1 MKQTMNRLWLSII
14 ISLILLTSVAVPVAD
29 AEEPYVGYNYSYWG
43 NTVPSPIAYTAD
55 RAISGDQLGIGRFNR
70 PQDVFVAND
79 LVYVLDSGNGR
90 IVVLDDELSYVR
102 QLEGFDRDGKQETF
116 NNPQG
121 LFVSAAGNLLI
132 ADTDNQRLIELD
144 GSGEFVREI
153 NAPESDVLSDGFQ
166 FYPRKVALD
175 KAKRIYVAGRGVF
188 DGIIQLD
195 ADGQFQT
202 FMGANRVRYN
212 VIDYFWKTISTRAQR
227 AQMEQFVP
235 VEYNNF
241 DIDDA
246 GFIYATSTVSGSDL
260 PVKRLNPSGTDVLR
274 QQGYF
279 KPVGDIYPPQVG
291 SIVGNST
298 FVDVSVGDSGIYSV
312 LDSKRGRVFTY
323 DEDGNLIYV
332 FGLMGNQV
340 GTFKSAAAIA
350 RLGDRVLVLDNTTNR
365 LTVFHPT
372 PFGSLINEAAH
383 YHYIGDE
390 ERSAQL
396 WEQVAQLDANYEI
409 AYIGIG
415 KALLRQGHNAEAAE
429 YFKLGFS
436 RDYYSKAYQRH
447 REEILE
453 RHFGSIMLGLLV
465 AAAAAI
471 ALAVIRKR
479 KLRNRPPNYVKER
492 GPIAFVFYIMF
503 HPFDGY
509 WELKY
514 ENKARMSIALTLV
527 LLLVI
532 VNALQDQF
540 AGFVV
545 NYNNPL
551 YLNSLNQL
559 LYVLLPFLLWCV
571 ANWSLTTLMGGE
583 GKFKEIVIGTAYSL
597 TPMILIYIPTTIWS
611 NFMTVDESAFY
622 YLLNAIAVSWFLY
635 LFFVSTM
642 TVHQYSVTKTVVTI
656 VLTILAMAF
665 IIFLAML
672 FFSLVQQVAAFLS
685 TVYSEIAY
693 RL

>member
-1 MKQTMNRLWLSII
+1 MNRLWLSMI
-14 ISLILLTSVAVPVAD
+14 ISLILLTAVAVPTVD
-29 AEEPYVGYNYSYWG
+29 AQEPYVGYNYSYWG
-43 NTVPSPIAYTAD
+43 NTVPSPIAYSAD
-55 RAISGDQLGIGRFNR
+55 RAISGDQLGIGGFNR
-70 PQDVFVAND
+70 PQDVFVANNH
-79 LVYVLDSGNGR
+79 VYILDSGNGR
-90 IVVLDDELSYVR
+90 IVMLNDKLEFVR
-102 QLEGFDRDGKQETF
+102 QIEGFVRGGKQETF

-121 LFVSAAGNLLI
+121 LFVTGAGNLFV

-144 GSGEFVREI
+144 ESGDFVREI
-153 NAPESDVLSDGFQ
+153 TAPSSDVLSDGFQ
-166 FYPRKVALD
+166 FYPSKVALD

-195 ADGQFQT
+195 ADGEFQT
-202 FMGANRVRYN
+202 FMGTNRVRYN

-246 GFIYATSTVSGSDL
+246 GFIYATSAVRGSDM

-279 KPVGDIYPPQVG
+279 KPIGDIKPPQLG
-291 SIVGNST
+291 SIVGFSN
-298 FVDVSVGDSGIYSV
+298 FVDVAVGDNGIYSV
-312 LDSKRGRVFTY
+312 LDNKRGRIFTY
-323 DEDGNLIYV
+323 DEDSNLIYV
-332 FGLMGNQV
+332 FGLIGNQE
-340 GTFKSAAAIA
+340 GTFRSAAAIA
-350 RLGDRVLVLDNTTNR
+350 RLDERIVVLDNTTNQ
-365 LTVFHPT
+365 LTVFSPT
-372 PFGSLINEAAH
+372 AFGSLINEAAR
-383 YHYIGDE
+383 YHYMGDE
-390 ERSAQL
+390 ERSAEL

-415 KALLRQGHNAEAAE
+415 KALLRQGRNKEAAE

-453 RHFGSIMLGLLV
+453 RHFGAIMLGLLV
-465 AAAAAI
+465 VSAAVI
-471 ALAVIRKR
+471 AFAVIRKR
-479 KLRNRPPNYVKER
+479 KWKNRPSNYVKER
-492 GPIAFVFYIMF
+492 GPIAFVFHILF

-509 WELKY
+509 WDLKY
-514 ENKARMSIALTLV
+514 ENKARISIALILV
-527 LLLVI
+527 LLLVV
-532 VNALQDQF
+532 VNAMRDQF

-551 YLNSLNQL
+551 YLNSLDQL
-559 LYVLLPFLLWCV
+559 LFVLLPFFLWCV

-611 NFMTVDESAFY
+611 NFMTVEESAFY
-622 YLLNAIAVSWFLY
+622 YLLNSIAVGWFLY

-656 VLTILAMAF
+656 ILTILAMAF
-665 IIFLAML
+665 IVFLAML

-685 TVYSEIAY
+685 TVYSEFAY